1 MKKLDKG
8 FGKLSPDNMR
18 SASQIPYLFASP
30 HKVLQK
36 IKDIRAGTYQE
47 PEHPE
52 KTQERMNMGNV
63 LEGVINSLTEQ
74 VLELDIVYPVT
85 EVMSKELGKD
95 SKGKPFD
102 LYASLDAIVYFSE
115 PTMVAPIDGKIYTP
129 QDELLENMTGKMV
142 VEYKNMQ
149 GRPYDSVDEL
159 RLTPYGRG
167 YLQAECQAWIADAD
181 YLCVAIL
188 FNGNDHRCYVMPT
201 AQAVQADIVQQAM
214 TFYQHLDQDTMY
226 APVDLATMAEK
237 YNKVAGTEP
246 VQLDEKL
253 IGQVQHYQRL
263 KEQVQVTEQE
273 MERIQMKLVA
283 ALQDNEVGQINSIQ
297 GMVQLERKM
306 RNYKAQPEKVVPAKE
321 ARSIRAKTVTIKDL
335 F

>member
-8 FGKLSPDNMR
+8 FGKLSPDNML

-52 KTQERMNMGNV
+52 KTQERMDMGNV

-201 AQAVQADIVQQAM
+201 SQAVQADIVQQAM

-226 APVDLATMAEK
+226 DPVDLETMAEK
-237 YNKVAGTEP
+237 YNKVTGTEP
-246 VQLDEKL
+246 VQLNNELSRVIKLYQSLEREK
-253 IGQVQHYQRL
+253 
-263 KEQVQVTEQE
+263 KELEEGMQGL
-273 MERIQMKLVA
+273 QMQMIE
-283 ALQDNEVGQINSIQ
+283 ALGDNEIGQINSIQ

>member
-8 FGKLSPDNMR
+8 FGKLSPDNML

-52 KTQERMNMGNV
+52 KIQERMNMGNV

-115 PTMVAPIDGKIYTP
+115 PTLVAPIDGKIYTP

-226 APVDLATMAEK
+226 APVDLATMGEK
-237 YNKVAGTEP
+237 YNKVTGTEP
-246 VQLDEKL
+246 VQLNNELSRVIKL
-253 IGQVQHYQRL
+253 YQSLERER
-263 KEQVQVTEQE
+263 KEIEEGMQGL
-273 MERIQMKLVA
+273 QMQMIE
-283 ALQDNEVGQINSIQ
+283 ALGDNEIGQINSIQ